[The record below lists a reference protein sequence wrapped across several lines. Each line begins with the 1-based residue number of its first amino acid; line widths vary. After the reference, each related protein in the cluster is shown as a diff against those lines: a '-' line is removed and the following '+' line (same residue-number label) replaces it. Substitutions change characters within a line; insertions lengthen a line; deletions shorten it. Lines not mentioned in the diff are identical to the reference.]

1 MSFKWRKKHIYI
13 TLKIHMILFLG
24 AFFAGVLLISLR
36 WADESFWLGYQAEN
50 ALKQL
55 AAVDI
60 SPLGFLHFLLKN
72 RLPIWIILCIFAGF
86 DRGKAVLLIFSG
98 WTGLSLGILS
108 AAFARQF
115 SLFGILLTG
124 TILVPQIFAYLPAY
138 IVLIK
143 NRRNRSAL
151 LFLKYALLSGIYVIG
166 VICEYFL
173 NPWFLQKIYTVMHVF
188 FHNTP

>member
-1 MSFKWRKKHIYI
+1 MEKKTHLHHSKNTYDPVSWCLFCWCPAHQSAMGGRVFLAGLPGRKCTETTRGRGYI
-13 TLKIHMILFLG
+13 P
-24 AFFAGVLLISLR
+24 
-36 WADESFWLGYQAEN
+36 
-50 ALKQL
+50 
-55 AAVDI
+55 
-60 SPLGFLHFLLKN
+60 PLGFLHFLLKN

-115 SLFGILLTG
+115 SIFGILLTG
-124 TILVPQIFAYLPAY
+124 TILVPQIFAYLPTY